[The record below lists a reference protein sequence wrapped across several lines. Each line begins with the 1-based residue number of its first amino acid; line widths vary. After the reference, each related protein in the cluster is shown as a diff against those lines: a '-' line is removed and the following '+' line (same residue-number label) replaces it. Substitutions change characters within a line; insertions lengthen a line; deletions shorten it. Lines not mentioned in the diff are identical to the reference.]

1 MAFCKFC
8 GNEIPE
14 GSQCSCAESQA
25 AATAQESAAP
35 AAPEAAAE
43 KNSNK
48 AAIVL
53 VAGLIIILVIIVSL
67 VSSIAG
73 GGYKKPVSDFEKA
86 LNKTDG
92 ELLAECMYGDDM
104 IDELDKDDF
113 DKLSK
118 SLEWLVE
125 LCEEEYGKNVKF
137 TIKIDDKEKISKSEL
152 KDLEEIYL
160 DSYDLDVEI
169 SKGYELEGTLKVKGK
184 DDKDEED
191 IELTVVKIK
200 GEGWKISPESAMGSI
215 F

>member
-35 AAPEAAAE
+35 SAPEAAAE

-53 VAGLIIILVIIVSL
+53 VAGLIVILVIIVAL